1 MRLQE
6 CQSKLLFAKRGIA
19 IPRGSVAASPEEAR
33 RIARDLGGAVAVK
46 AQVLVGGRGKAGGVR
61 LAGTPE
67 EAGEAAA
74 AVLKMQIGGYPVHKL
89 LVEEAVD
96 ILQELYLGVAID
108 RNLRQAVLM
117 ASAAGGVEIE
127 QVARDDPKMIKRVA
141 VDPLMELDT
150 AQTQGL
156 AKGIGLPEELY
167 STFNSVAH
175 DLYEAFLSY
184 DALLAEINPLA
195 VTDTGQLLALDG
207 KVILD
212 DNALFRHPDL
222 EQLRDASDETL
233 AEREAREAGLSYVY
247 LGGEIGCMVN
257 GAGLAMATMDVI
269 KFFGGAPANFLD
281 VGGGARAERVAAAL
295 RLVMSAP
302 KIKVVLINIFGGI
315 TRCDEVA
322 RGIVA
327 ALEGIESRV
336 PLVVQLSGTNE
347 GQGRAILNASTYRLT
362 VAGTLTEAAQKAVAL
377 AGGRLEA

>member
-1 MRLQE
+1 M
-6 CQSKLLFAKRGIA
+6 
-19 IPRGSVAASPEEAR
+19 
-33 RIARDLGGAVAVK
+33 
-46 AQVLVGGRGKAGGVR
+46 
-61 LAGTPE
+61 
-67 EAGEAAA
+67 
-74 AVLKMQIGGYPVHKL
+74 
-89 LVEEAVD
+89 
-96 ILQELYLGVAID
+96 
-108 RNLRQAVLM
+108 
-117 ASAAGGVEIE
+117 
-127 QVARDDPKMIKRVA
+127 
-141 VDPLMELDT
+141 
-150 AQTQGL
+150 
-156 AKGIGLPEELY
+156 
-167 STFNSVAH
+167 
-175 DLYEAFLSY
+175 
-184 DALLAEINPLA
+184 
-195 VTDTGQLLALDG
+195 
-207 KVILD
+207 
-212 DNALFRHPDL
+212 
-222 EQLRDASDETL
+222 
-233 AEREAREAGLSYVY
+233 SYVY

>member
-1 MRLQE
+1 VRLQE
-6 CQSKLLFAKRGIA
+6 YQSKLLFAERGIA

-96 ILQELYLGVAID
+96 IRQELYLGVAID
-108 RNLRQAVLM
+108 RNLRQAVMM
-117 ASAAGGVEIE
+117 ASAEGGVEIE
-127 QVARDDPKMIKRVA
+127 QVAHDDPGAIKRVA
-141 VDPLMELDT
+141 IDPLLGLGT
-150 AQTQGL
+150 AQTHGL
-156 AKGIGLPEELY
+156 AKGIGLPEELDA
-167 STFNSVAH
+167 FDGVARSLH
-175 DLYEAFLSY
+175 ETFLSC
-184 DALLAEINPLA
+184 DALLAEINPLT
-195 VTDTGQLLALDG
+195 VTNTGQLLALDG

-347 GQGRAILNASTYRLT
+347 GQGRKILNASTYRLT

>member
-6 CQSKLLFAKRGIA
+6 YQSKLLFAERGIA
-19 IPRGSVAASPEEAR
+19 IPQGALAAAPEEAR
-33 RIARDLGGAVAVK
+33 RIAEDLGSAVAVK

-67 EAGEAAA
+67 EATEAATA
-74 AVLKMQIGGYPVHKL
+74 ILKMQIGGYPVHKL

-96 ILQELYLGVAID
+96 IRQELYLGITID
-108 RNLRQAVLM
+108 RNLRQAVMM
-117 ASAAGGVEIE
+117 ASAEGGVEIE
-127 QVARDDPKMIKRVA
+127 QVARDAPRAIRRVA
-141 VDPLMELDT
+141 IDPLLGLGT
-150 AQTQGL
+150 SQTQEL
-156 AKGIGLPEELY
+156 AQGIGIPEELGA
-167 STFNSVAH
+167 FDGVAR
-175 DLYEAFLSY
+175 DLYETFLSC

-195 VTDTGQLLALDG
+195 LTSTGQLLALDG
-207 KVILD
+207 KVVLD

-222 EQLRDASDETL
+222 ERLRDASDETP

-269 KFFGGAPANFLD
+269 KFFGGSPANFLD

-302 KIKVVLINIFGGI
+302 KVEVVLINIFGGI

-327 ALEGIESRV
+327 ALEGIESRM

-347 GQGRAILNASTYRLT
+347 DQGREILSASAYRLI
-362 VAGTLTEAAQKAVAL
+362 VADTLTEAAQKAVAL
-377 AGGRLEA
+377 AGGGLGM

>member
-1 MRLQE
+1 MKLQE
-6 CQSKLLFAKRGIA
+6 HQSKLLFAERGIT
-19 IPRGSVAASPEEAR
+19 IPRGAVAAAPEEAR
-33 RIARDLGGAVAVK
+33 RIARDLSGAVAVK

-67 EAGEAAA
+67 EAEESAAA
-74 AVLKMQIGGYPVHKL
+74 ILKMQIGGHPVHKL

-96 ILQELYLGVAID
+96 LRQELYLGITID
-108 RNLRQAVLM
+108 RNLRQAVMM
-117 ASAAGGVEIE
+117 ASAEGGVEIE
-127 QVARDDPKMIKRVA
+127 QVARDDPEAIKRVA
-141 VDPLMELDT
+141 VDPLLGLGT

-156 AKGIGLPEELY
+156 AKGIGLPEELAFDGIAR
-167 STFNSVAH
+167 S
-175 DLYEAFLSY
+175 LYETFLSC

-207 KVILD
+207 KIVLD

-222 EQLRDASDETL
+222 EQLRDASDDTPT
-233 AEREAREAGLSYVY
+233 EREARQAGLSYVY

-281 VGGGARAERVAAAL
+281 VGGGARAEQVTAAL

-302 KIKVVLINIFGGI
+302 KIEVVLVNIFGGI

-347 GQGRAILNASTYRLT
+347 HQGREILNASAYRLI

-377 AGGRLEA
+377 AGGRQEV

>member
-1 MRLQE
+1 
-6 CQSKLLFAKRGIA
+6 
-19 IPRGSVAASPEEAR
+19 GSVAASPEEAR

-96 ILQELYLGVAID
+96 IRQELYLGVAID

-347 GQGRAILNASTYRLT
+347 GQGRKILNASTYRLT

>member
-1 MRLQE
+1 VRLQE
-6 CQSKLLFAKRGIA
+6 YQSKLLFAERGIA

-96 ILQELYLGVAID
+96 IRQELYLGVAID
-108 RNLRQAVLM
+108 RNLRQAVMM
-117 ASAAGGVEIE
+117 ASAEGGVEIE
-127 QVARDDPKMIKRVA
+127 QVAHDDPGAIKRVA
-141 VDPLMELDT
+141 IDPLLGLGT
-150 AQTQGL
+150 AQTHGL
-156 AKGIGLPEELY
+156 AKGIGLPEELDA
-167 STFNSVAH
+167 FDGVARSLH
-175 DLYEAFLSY
+175 ETFLSC
-184 DALLAEINPLA
+184 DALLAEINPLT
-195 VTDTGQLLALDG
+195 VTNTGQLLALDG

-281 VGGGARAERVAAAL
+281 VGGGARSERVAAAL